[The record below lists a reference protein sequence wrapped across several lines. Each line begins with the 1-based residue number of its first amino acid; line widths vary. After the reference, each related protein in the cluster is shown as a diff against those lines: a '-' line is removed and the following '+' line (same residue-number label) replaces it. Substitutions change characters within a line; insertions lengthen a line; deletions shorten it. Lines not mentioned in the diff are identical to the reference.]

1 MRAYEK
7 LIIKDLKKVQKELDD
22 FIVHIGLFG
31 SIRNK
36 SVSHVNDIDVL
47 ILYHKI
53 TFIELKDKISQMDL
67 NYPTYKA
74 YLNVDY
80 ISSGKL
86 LNDPVGYHMIL
97 MPIENPCHE
106 FLKRHN
112 GNIDYLNESFIY
124 NSEKIKIPGENNWA

>member
-53 TFIELKDKISQMDL
+53 TFIELKDKTEKLHKAKQTAINGIEELGKMTPEL
-67 NYPTYKA
+67 MENILKAKTLKEVEEIYKPYKSKKKTKA
-74 YLNVDY
+74 
-80 ISSGKL
+80 
-86 LNDPVGYHMIL
+86 MIA
-97 MPIENPCHE
+97 IE
-106 FLKRHN
+106 K
-112 GNIDYLNESFIY
+112 
-124 NSEKIKIPGENNWA
+124 